1 MINPRGMAEV
11 FHEKNTKMQLIGL
24 KHKEMVA
31 NAKGIQTHKLFK
43 VVNPNMF
50 KRKNTLI

>member
-1 MINPRGMAEV
+1 MINPQGMAEY

-31 NAKGIQTHKLFK
+31 NAKGIQTQTTYLKW
-43 VVNPNMF
+43 
-50 KRKNTLI
+50 